1 MVAFV
6 RADYYLRA
14 QMRAATVP
22 ALLAAAAAV
31 ALAAWAPITYGQGGY
46 GGGGG
51 GGGNAAAGGSPKP
64 VKVEEKD
71 LAEAR
76 SLDPENPVGFILDH
90 ATQLKL
96 VDTQTTRLATIRAQ
110 VTRENSELKDRLDSI
125 RPPGAPSRTDFSL
138 LSPTQRDSVLQQ
150 RKAIAETMGQIHDND
165 RRART
170 DAMAVLTPEQQ
181 QRVAAL
187 EARMRGVLEDA
198 VLSGQSDQKGGRSP
212 PAGGRQP

>member
-1 MVAFV
+1 
-6 RADYYLRA
+6 
-14 QMRAATVP
+14 MRSVT
-22 ALLAAAAAV
+22 LSTMLAAAAAV
-31 ALAAWAPITYGQGGY
+31 VLAAWTPSVYGQGGY
-46 GGGGG
+46 GGGGTG
-51 GGGNAAAGGSPKP
+51 GGGGPGGGTSKP
-64 VKVEEKD
+64 VKVDEKD

-90 ATQLKL
+90 AAQLKL

-138 LSPTQRDSVLQQ
+138 LSPSQRDSVLQQ
-150 RKAIAETMGQIHDND
+150 RKAIAETMGQIHDNN

-181 QRVAAL
+181 QRFAAL
-187 EARMRGVLEDA
+187 ESRMRGVLQDA
-198 VLSGQSDQKGGRSP
+198 ALSGQTDQKSSRSP

>member
-1 MVAFV
+1 MCI
-6 RADYYLRA
+6 RD
-14 QMRAATVP
+14 
-22 ALLAAAAAV
+22 
-31 ALAAWAPITYGQGGY
+31 
-46 GGGGG
+46 
-51 GGGNAAAGGSPKP
+51 S
-64 VKVEEKD
+64 
-71 LAEAR
+71 
-76 SLDPENPVGFILDH
+76 
-90 ATQLKL
+90 KL

-138 LSPTQRDSVLQQ
+138 LSATQRDSVLQQ

-198 VLSGQSDQKGGRSP
+198 ALSGQTDQKGGRSP